1 MLFVHHIYISNNVL
15 SMLSLCKKILEMK
28 VNAKFVTMQVDLLD
42 VCSFKSSSPLDLQFH
57 L

>member
-1 MLFVHHIYISNNVL
+1 MLFVHHIYSSNNIL
-15 SMLSLCKKILEMK
+15 SMPSLCKKILEMK

-42 VCSFKSSSPLDLQFH
+42 VCSFKSPSPLDLQFH